1 MWTYNELLMAV
12 DYAIHK
18 YGLSIENIII
28 DLKADGSKRRGRPKN
43 VS

>member
-18 YGLSIENIII
+18 YGLSIENIIV
-28 DLKADGSKRRGRPKN
+28 DLKADGSKRRGRPRN
-43 VS
+43 AS